1 MTLIALGGKVYL
13 IEPSHLIERVIWRG
27 KKRIIY
33 IKRTSLIIK
42 QQIKML
48 DGRKLACLDWV

>member
-1 MTLIALGGKVYL
+1 MTLIALGGNVYL

-33 IKRTSLIIK
+33 IKIKKNIINN
-42 QQIKML
+42 
-48 DGRKLACLDWV
+48 